1 MLGDLANILVT
12 DSHRSQQTRTILAYN
27 TTTVRL
33 ISREA
38 KSLDDQLVMAAEIFE
53 NTQVE
58 YDEGQAAELTITA
71 LALRRNRRALSVY
84 HHQRCDVIVDK
95 LWEAGGLVGTAFK
108 SNTDSRKHLATV
120 DEAFA
125 KAYETLL
132 LEYRNDDG
140 LATDILSGGVDEM
153 LPPVELFVKVRVIKE
168 VGEIETANGK
178 IKLTKGSQYFMNRDE
193 VANLIVQGF
202 LEVID

>member
-1 MLGDLANILVT
+1 MLGDLANTLVI
-12 DSHRSQQTRTILAYN
+12 DSYRSQQTRSILAYN

-38 KSLDDQLVMAAEIFE
+38 KSLDDQLLHAADIFE
-53 NTQVE
+53 NSQVE

-84 HHQRCDVIVDK
+84 HHQRCDVIADK
-95 LWEAGGLVGTAFK
+95 LWEAGGLLSIAFK
-108 SNTDSRKHLATV
+108 SNTDSRRNLATV

-125 KAYETLL
+125 KSYEELL
-132 LEYRNDDG
+132 LNYRNEKE
-140 LATDILSGGVDEM
+140 LATDILAGGVEDM
-153 LPPVELFVKVRVIKE
+153 LPPLELFVKVRAMKE
-168 VGEIETANGK
+168 VGEIETTSGK
-178 IKLTKGSQYFMNRDE
+178 IKLTKGSQYYMNRDE
-193 VANLIVQGF
+193 VSNLIVQGF

>member
-1 MLGDLANILVT
+1 MLGDLANNLVI
-12 DSHRSQQTRTILAYN
+12 DSYRSQQTRSIIAYN

-38 KSLDDQLVMAAEIFE
+38 KTLDDQLVMAAAIFE

-95 LWEAGGLVGTAFK
+95 LWEAGGLLGVAFK

-125 KAYETLL
+125 KSYETLL
-132 LEYRNDDG
+132 LEYRNDPG
-140 LATDILSGGVDEM
+140 LATDILSGGVEDA
-153 LPPVELFVKVRVIKE
+153 LPPLELFVKVRATKE
-168 VGEIETANGK
+168 VGEIETTSGK